1 MLTPFK
7 NAHPAISL
15 LRIYPQEIIR
25 AVYKD
30 LVTGYLS
37 KATCN
42 FRKSETH
49 RFNHKI
55 LIC

>member
-7 NAHPAISL
+7 NAHPAISIL
-15 LRIYPQEIIR
+15 NFIPRKIIR
-25 AVYKD
+25 AVYKN

-42 FRKSETH
+42 FRKSEAKGPIIQ
-49 RFNHKI
+49 RY
-55 LIC
+55 

>member
-7 NAHPAISL
+7 YAHPAISL

-49 RFNHKI
+49 RCNRKI

>member
-15 LRIYPQEIIR
+15 LRIYPKEIIR

-30 LVTGYLS
+30 LVIGYLS
-37 KATCN
+37 KATYN
-42 FRKSETH
+42 FRKSETQ
-49 RFNHKI
+49 RSNHKI